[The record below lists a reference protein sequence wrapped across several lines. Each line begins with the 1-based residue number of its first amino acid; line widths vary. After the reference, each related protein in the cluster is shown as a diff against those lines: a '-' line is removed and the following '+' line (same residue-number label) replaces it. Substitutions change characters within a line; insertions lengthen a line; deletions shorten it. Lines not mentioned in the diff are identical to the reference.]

1 MRNEKTIILIGGA
14 PTAGK
19 STMAQ
24 RLAKHLDLPWMS
36 TDQIRDIAR
45 FVARREDHPKLFNP
59 EGYDA
64 ERFLTEFSSQE
75 IANMEFEQGDA
86 VWPIVR
92 QFIENEYTFEKGF
105 ILEGVHVLPNHVA
118 ELQKQHGNIRGV
130 FLIENDEDRIRH
142 IIYTRGLW
150 GDADSYPDSV
160 KEKEVEWVQAFN
172 KRLREEAEKLKLP
185 LVSVNKHED
194 DLQAV
199 LIALGLNQSDRP

>member
-1 MRNEKTIILIGGA
+1 MRSEETIILVGGG

-36 TDQIRDIAR
+36 TDHIRDIAR

-59 EGYDA
+59 EEYDA

-86 VWPIVR
+86 LWPIVR
-92 QFIENEYTFEKGF
+92 QFIENEYTFESGF
-105 ILEGVHVLPNHVA
+105 ILEGVHILPNHVA
-118 ELQKQHGNIRGV
+118 KLQKQHGNIRGV
-130 FLIENDEDRIRH
+130 FLIDDDEARIRNV
-142 IIYTRGLW
+142 IYTRGLW

-160 KEKEVEWVQAFN
+160 KEKEIEWVQAFN
-172 KRLREEAEKLKLP
+172 KRLQEEAEKLKLP
-185 LVSVNKHED
+185 LVAVNKHED
-194 DLQAV
+194 DLQTV
-199 LIALGLNQSDRP
+199 LSVLKLNALE